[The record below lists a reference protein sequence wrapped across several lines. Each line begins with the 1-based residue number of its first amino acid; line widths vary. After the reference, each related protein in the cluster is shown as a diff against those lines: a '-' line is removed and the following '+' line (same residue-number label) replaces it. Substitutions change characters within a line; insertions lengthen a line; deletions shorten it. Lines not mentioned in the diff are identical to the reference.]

1 MKNGV
6 RSLAT
11 KRKAPNG
18 YPVDIRN
25 RYSVLELEE
34 PTLQADS
41 EDVAEQESHVSNVDI
56 AVQDTELPLEHDLLR
71 VEGRINGRRAIM
83 LIDSG
88 STHDFISE
96 AFVQRNGLVTE
107 SKDETLKVTLA
118 DGSST
123 SSGLQRTGPVKVIVK
138 DFSDTQSFTVFPL
151 SRYDAILGKPWLTR
165 HNPDINFQTN
175 EVKLNGEP
183 LVAKP
188 PSGQNSDTERQESP
202 PIESMLISGSQ
213 ARREFRK
220 GAQGIL
226 AWVNA
231 TDDEEEDSKPSAAR
245 QHISHAGAI
254 LWNQLPDT
262 ARLERKRSTF
272 KSLSLAFLL
281 GSTVN

>member
-1 MKNGV
+1 M
-6 RSLAT
+6 
-11 KRKAPNG
+11 
-18 YPVDIRN
+18 
-25 RYSVLELEE
+25 
-34 PTLQADS
+34 
-41 EDVAEQESHVSNVDI
+41 
-56 AVQDTELPLEHDLLR
+56 EHDLLR
-71 VEGRINGRRAIM
+71 VEGRIDGRRAIM
-83 LIDSG
+83 LIDSR

-123 SSGLQRTGPVKVIVK
+123 SSGLKRTGPVKVIVK

-151 SRYDAILGKPWLTR
+151 SRYDAIMGKPWLTR
-165 HNPDINFQTN
+165 HNPDINVQTN

-188 PSGQNSDTERQESP
+188 PSGQNSDTEHQESP

-213 ARREFRK
+213 ASRELRK

-245 QHISHAGAI
+245 QHPDHQE
-254 LWNQLPDT
+254 QLANLLRRYSTSFQTTCRPSFHQRGMST
-262 ARLERKRSTF
+262 MRL
-272 KSLSLAFLL
+272 
-281 GSTVN
+281 